1 MAVRKMNEVHDGVTC
16 AVAATS
22 DLIGSKWTALIVHD
36 LSEGPRRFTELEHAC
51 PGISPRTL
59 SERLHMLE
67 QQGIV
72 ERQSYPESPPRV
84 EYELT
89 GKGNALLPIIEAM
102 RGFGHDW
109 LIDDHDHE
117 HVHRERP
124 VRAAR
129 SASAR
134 AARAE
139 RATVP
144 RLTAQS
150 VLGRLVA
157 IMVSA
162 ANPILVPAFGH
173 VRGDHFH
180 APPLG
185 GRCCSRGPGRRRRR
199 PHNGRGASPTES
211 EAELALSQPT
221 GARKGVE
228 NDREQ
233 IEKGR
238 AMTRMLGSDAILR
251 SLEAEGV
258 EVMFGIPGGAILPT
272 YDAIARGTTVR
283 HVLAR
288 HEQGAGHMAEGYA
301 RASGK
306 VGVAIATSGPGAT
319 NLVTAIADAWMDS
332 TPLVCITGQVRSNL
346 IGTDAFQ
353 ETDATGITMPI
364 VKHSWLVQDVRE
376 LPQAI
381 KNAFHV
387 ARTGRPGP
395 VLVDI
400 AKDAQEAE
408 LDFSYPTEVDLPGWR
423 PPSKV
428 HERQVREAAK
438 AIAEA
443 KQPIVYAGGGV
454 LNADA
459 SAELLALVEAARLPA
474 VVTLMGKGCLPDS
487 HPLNYGAP
495 GMHGS
500 KYANWA
506 LNKSDLIIAVGV
518 RFDDRVTGKV
528 SAFAPGAKV
537 IHFDIDAAEVGKIRE
552 ADIPVVGPLKL
563 ALSQLTRDVKSLEA
577 EKHTDRTAVARA
589 ARGVARA
596 LPVQVPQGRGRAEAA
611 DGDRAAPRPHRQARR
626 RRHLDD
632 RRRPAPDV
640 GDAVPRSA
648 RSRARSS
655 PRAASG
661 RWATACPAAVGAKAA
676 RPDAT
681 VVCIDGD
688 GCFQMTCQ
696 ELATAALERLPI
708 VVVIINNGWLGMV
721 RQWQEL
727 FYAERYAE
735 THLTK
740 QVPDYAQLAEAL
752 GCAGFMV
759 DNEDDLDATLEAA
772 LDCGRT
778 AVVDA
783 RVDPN
788 ENCYPMV
795 PAGAASVDIIELPDE
810 RRDAPRGSWDEPA
823 HGLRRARE
831 QAGRAGARLADV
843 RAARLQ
849 HPEPRGRARPS
860 GPTSRG

>member
-1 MAVRKMNEVHDGVTC
+1 
-16 AVAATS
+16 
-22 DLIGSKWTALIVHD
+22 
-36 LSEGPRRFTELEHAC
+36 
-51 PGISPRTL
+51 
-59 SERLHMLE
+59 
-67 QQGIV
+67 
-72 ERQSYPESPPRV
+72 
-84 EYELT
+84 
-89 GKGNALLPIIEAM
+89 
-102 RGFGHDW
+102 
-109 LIDDHDHE
+109 
-117 HVHRERP
+117 
-124 VRAAR
+124 
-129 SASAR
+129 
-134 AARAE
+134 
-139 RATVP
+139 
-144 RLTAQS
+144 
-150 VLGRLVA
+150 
-157 IMVSA
+157 
-162 ANPILVPAFGH
+162 
-173 VRGDHFH
+173 
-180 APPLG
+180 
-185 GRCCSRGPGRRRRR
+185 
-199 PHNGRGASPTES
+199 
-211 EAELALSQPT
+211 
-221 GARKGVE
+221 
-228 NDREQ
+228 
-233 IEKGR
+233 
-238 AMTRMLGSDAILR
+238 MTRMLGSDAVLR
-251 SLEAEGV
+251 ALEAEGV

-301 RASGK
+301 RASGR
-306 VGVAIATSGPGAT
+306 VGVALATSGPGAT

-332 TPLVCITGQVRSNL
+332 TPLVCITGQVKSSL

-353 ETDATGITMPI
+353 ETDATGITMPV
-364 VKHSWLVQDVRE
+364 VKHSWLVQDARE
-376 LPQAI
+376 LPQVI
-381 KNAFHV
+381 KSAFHV

-408 LDFSYPTEVDLPGWR
+408 LDFSYPDEVNLPGWR
-423 PPSKV
+423 PPTKV
-428 HERQVREAAK
+428 HERQVREAAL
-438 AIAEA
+438 AIAESR
-443 KQPIVYAGGGV
+443 QPIIYAGGGV
-454 LNADA
+454 INAEA

-506 LNKSDLIIAVGV
+506 LNKSDLIIAVGT

-563 ALSQLTRDVKSLEA
+563 ALSQLTRDVKALEA
-577 EKHTDRTAVARA
+577 ERPVDRTAWHAQIEEW
-589 ARGVARA
+589 RA
-596 LPVQVPQGRGRAEAA
+596 LYPYKYRRSEGILKPQTVIERLRDLTAERE
-611 DGDRAAPRPHRQARR
+611 GDHIWTTG
-626 RRHLDD
+626 
-632 RRRPAPDV
+632 V
-640 GDAVPRSA
+640 GQHQMWAMQYIQCEKPRSFIT
-648 RSRARSS
+648 
-655 PRAASG
+655 SG
-661 RWATACPAAVGAKAA
+661 GLGTMGYGVPAAVGAKAA

-708 VVVIINNGWLGMV
+708 VVVIVNNGWLGMV

-752 GCAGFMV
+752 GGAGFMV
-759 DNEDDLDATLEAA
+759 DNEDDLDATLLAA

-795 PAGAASVDIIELPDE
+795 PAGAASVDILELPDE
-810 RRDAPRGSWDEPA
+810 LEDTERIMG
-823 HGLRRARE
+823 
-831 QAGRAGARLADV
+831 
-843 RAARLQ
+843 
-849 HPEPRGRARPS
+849 
-860 GPTSRG
+860 